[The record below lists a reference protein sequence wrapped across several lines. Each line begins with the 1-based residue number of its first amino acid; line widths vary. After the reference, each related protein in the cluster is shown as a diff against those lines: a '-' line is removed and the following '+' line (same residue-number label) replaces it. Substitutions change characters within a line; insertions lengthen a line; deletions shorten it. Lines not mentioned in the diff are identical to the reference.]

1 MPRCTAVHFKA
12 PMVLLTLLLAGCSAL
27 SPYSNVTKLDLTLSA
42 SDQVNPDVHG
52 RASPVVI
59 RLLELKHP
67 VAFENADFFS
77 VYERADSVLAQ
88 DLLISEELELRP
100 GETVSHKLSV
110 APVSRYVGVLAAY
123 RDLPQ
128 TRWRYVI
135 TLSPEQITQAHLV
148 LDQTGIRRADDVNPD
163 AGDEA

>member
-1 MPRCTAVHFKA
+1 M
-12 PMVLLTLLLAGCSAL
+12 
-27 SPYSNVTKLDLTLSA
+27 
-42 SDQVNPDVHG
+42 
-52 RASPVVI
+52 
-59 RLLELKHP
+59 
-67 VAFENADFFS
+67 AFENADFFS

-163 AGDEA
+163 AGDDA